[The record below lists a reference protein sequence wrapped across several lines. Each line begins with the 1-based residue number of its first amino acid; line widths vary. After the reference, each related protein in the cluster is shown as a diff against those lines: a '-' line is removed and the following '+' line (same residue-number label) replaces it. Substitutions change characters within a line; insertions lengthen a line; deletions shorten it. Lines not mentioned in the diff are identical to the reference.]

1 MDPAAA
7 PLRPM
12 EAVETGQATVR
23 GTATEG
29 REPGLGGPNG
39 RQPPRPRAHQPQPG
53 LVLRDAGRLLGTPRP
68 AASDRPV
75 TAELDNRRVRT
86 RTHGGVTGKAREGL
100 PMSIPPTPFNT

>member
-53 LVLRDAGRLLGTPRP
+53 LVLRDAGRLLGTTRTT
-68 AASDRPV
+68 ALGCPV
-75 TAELDNRRVRT
+75 TAELDRTAVYGPVRT
-86 RTHGGVTGKAREGL
+86 VV
-100 PMSIPPTPFNT
+100 